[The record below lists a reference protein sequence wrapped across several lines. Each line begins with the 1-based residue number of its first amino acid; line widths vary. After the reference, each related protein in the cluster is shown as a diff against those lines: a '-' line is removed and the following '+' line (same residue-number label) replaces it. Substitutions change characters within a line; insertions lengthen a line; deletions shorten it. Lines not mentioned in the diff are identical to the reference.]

1 MSTVV
6 NILVLFCFN
15 RTFIF
20 EQDFK
25 FFNIFHFRIVTTST
39 HPIRCDDGSVP
50 ATTDG
55 QDNPFV
61 G

>member
-1 MSTVV
+1 M
-6 NILVLFCFN
+6 
-15 RTFIF
+15 
-20 EQDFK
+20 
-25 FFNIFHFRIVTTST
+25 FHIRIVTTSITST

-61 G
+61 GGKYRPARS